1 MEQQAPEQ
9 SNPVRT
15 RLLMAMQDGIFAHSE
30 RLPRESVLAEQLGIS
45 RTQLRDSLATLEREG
60 FITRRHG
67 VGTII
72 NRHVLAVRTRMD
84 IEVEFMDMIR
94 QAGKEPGVA
103 FIAAE
108 CVACGADVAERL
120 KIEQGEMVLKVC
132 RLVTADGKPAIYC
145 EDHVPCGLIKRPSEE
160 ADFTRPIFD
169 FLREFCRVEAY
180 MDLTEIRPAVADAHL
195 AQLLCVQEGAPLL
208 YMDEVDY
215 DSLAET
221 LLPLVQDKL
230 RDSGGMLGCVLSG
243 SPEMAAAMA
252 RRALRAMSQEKKD
265 ELLVQLV
272 TKNRGTLLQK
282 GGELAE
288 KNGIKLHLYD
298 VSARKI

>member
-9 SNPVRT
+9 NNPVRT

-30 RLPRESVLAEQLGIS
+30 RLPRESVLAERLGIS
-45 RTQLRDSLATLEREG
+45 RAQLRDSLATLEREG

-94 QAGKEPGVA
+94 QTGKEPGVA
-103 FIAAE
+103 FVAAE
-108 CVACGADVAERL
+108 CAACGAGVAERL

-215 DSLAET
+215 DIEGTPVLYCAEYY
-221 LLPLVQDKL
+221 VD
-230 RDSGGMLGCVLSG
+230 GMVKHTV
-243 SPEMAAAMA
+243 M
-252 RRALRAMSQEKKD
+252 
-265 ELLVQLV
+265 
-272 TKNRGTLLQK
+272 
-282 GGELAE
+282 
-288 KNGIKLHLYD
+288 
-298 VSARKI
+298 RKRL